1 MKIVFIA
8 VRLKDGLRVY
18 SSGKMSSIPSVKI
31 KKKKKKSGEYVRG
44 LRTMLRD
51 EEKGGPVQ

>member
-31 KKKKKKSGEYVRG
+31 KKKKKSGEYVRG